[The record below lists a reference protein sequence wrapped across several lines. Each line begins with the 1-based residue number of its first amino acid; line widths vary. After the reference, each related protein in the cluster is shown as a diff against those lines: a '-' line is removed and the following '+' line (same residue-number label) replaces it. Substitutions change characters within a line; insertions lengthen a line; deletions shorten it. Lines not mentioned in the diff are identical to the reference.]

1 GICNS
6 SPCDV
11 CSRLRCPSSSGSKP
25 ARSTA
30 PSSSIASAMETR
42 CRTSSAPIQAGPVAM
57 AVVMRPTL
65 AWLSRRWSHSA
76 SVGSAMRAA
85 SLIAALFQQPLHL
98 AVDQPESGLF
108 HQWQL
113 PAPTTDVVEVDVDD
127 QQLLTALVR
136 GGHDV
141 APR

>member
-1 GICNS
+1 
-6 SPCDV
+6 
-11 CSRLRCPSSSGSKP
+11 
-25 ARSTA
+25 
-30 PSSSIASAMETR
+30 
-42 CRTSSAPIQAGPVAM
+42 
-57 AVVMRPTL
+57 
-65 AWLSRRWSHSA
+65 
-76 SVGSAMRAA
+76 

-141 APR
+141 APGIDHVGTAPETQVVLHPDPVDEHHEQLAHTPVEAGDATPVTLRVVPLRGHALRTGD